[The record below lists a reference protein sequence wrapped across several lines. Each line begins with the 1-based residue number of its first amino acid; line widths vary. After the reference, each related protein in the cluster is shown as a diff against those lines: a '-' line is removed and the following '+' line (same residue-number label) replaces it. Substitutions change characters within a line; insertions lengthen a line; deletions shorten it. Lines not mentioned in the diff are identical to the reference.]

1 MLELLP
7 VCHTAVR
14 IDNSPNRVVIVL
26 YCYQQV
32 TSMTTTVT
40 PCQATR
46 KSARTIRKPNR
57 MDDDV
62 VTPNPMGAVINPAH
76 DLMIDTSTPKK
87 LLPTS
92 KAKRMIRVLQ
102 VKCSKPVPCTDDVST
117 MDEESTSISSDDSNR
132 YHRSDNYT
140 KTHLYDKWMVAK
152 DNSRDLQQKNSDLLT
167 TIHKLKKELAFAD
180 KTVDIVRDTKKK
192 LRSSVESVSKL
203 KSEKQSLT
211 DTVTSLNRD
220 YTQLIE
226 SKGND
231 KSHCDATLKLKVATL
246 IQNHKCNVT
255 ELELIQKRKDLTE
268 LANQE
273 EIKPLEE
280 IVATNQTK
288 LKIMIYLLHRHLK
301 PTFK

>member
-1 MLELLP
+1 MP
-7 VCHTAVR
+7 
-14 IDNSPNRVVIVL
+14 
-26 YCYQQV
+26 
-32 TSMTTTVT
+32 TTVT

-57 MDDDV
+57 IDDDV

-87 LLPTS
+87 LFPTS

-117 MDEESTSISSDDSNR
+117 KDEESTSISSSDSNK
-132 YHRSDNYT
+132 YHRSGNYT

-220 YTQLIE
+220 YKQLLE
-226 SKGND
+226 TRAND
-231 KSHCDATLKLKVATL
+231 KSHNDATLKLKVATL
-246 IQNHKCNVT
+246 IQTHKSNVGEF
-255 ELELIQKRKDLTE
+255 ELMIKRKDLSE
-268 LANQE
+268 VANQE
-273 EIKPLEE
+273 EIKRLKE
-280 IVATNQTK
+280 VVGANQVK
-288 LKIMIYLLHRHLK
+288 LKNYDLLASQAFKANLQMK
-301 PTFK
+301 TFEGKAVVR